1 MEWSICWYVGMWY
14 VGMWNIECDMWY
26 VGMWNVVCDV
36 GMWNVGMWYVDMSV
50 CDMWYVEC
58 GYVIYDMLTTTS
70 WGWKFWLYP
79 TSSPIRLKWK
89 VPKFLKF
96 PRNSI
101 IDTFSLEYFAINFFS
116 WNLNKGNNQG
126 VLTWEMHG
134 GPSTTSIV
142 VLMWISKAH
151 VAVTL
156 YKL

>member
-1 MEWSICWYVGMWY
+1 MLVCGYVECGMLVCEMLNVICDMLVCGMWYVICWYVGMWY
-14 VGMWNIECDMWY
+14 VDML
-26 VGMWNVVCDV
+26 
-36 GMWNVGMWYVDMSV
+36 V

-58 GYVIYDMLTTTS
+58 GYVICGMLTTS

-89 VPKFLKF
+89 VPKNFKF

-101 IDTFSLEYFAINFFS
+101 IDTFSLEYFAIKSFS

-142 VLMWISKAH
+142 VLMWISKVRV
-151 VAVTL
+151 VAIL
-156 YKL
+156 HKL